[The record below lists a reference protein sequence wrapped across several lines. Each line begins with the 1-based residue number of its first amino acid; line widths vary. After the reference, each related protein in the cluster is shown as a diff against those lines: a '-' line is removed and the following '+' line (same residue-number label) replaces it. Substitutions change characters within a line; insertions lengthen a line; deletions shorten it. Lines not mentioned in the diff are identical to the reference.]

1 MSANNPQQKSVDIV
15 LDKISKDIR
24 TDVTNAGVVIP
35 IALAAVTGLAAMTN
49 RINNRIHEL
58 DKRVDEVE
66 LRVAENYVSK
76 ADLETMI
83 DRVEGHLIRLENKLD
98 KLTYR

>member
-1 MSANNPQQKSVDIV
+1 M
-15 LDKISKDIR
+15 LE
-24 TDVTNAGVVIP
+24 VVIP

-98 KLTYR
+98 KLTYRWIYSYNYLQLR

>member
-1 MSANNPQQKSVDIV
+1 M
-15 LDKISKDIR
+15 
-24 TDVTNAGVVIP
+24 IP

>member
-1 MSANNPQQKSVDIV
+1 M
-15 LDKISKDIR
+15 LE
-24 TDVTNAGVVIP
+24 VVIP
-35 IALAAVTGLAAMTN
+35 IALAAVTGLAAVTN
-49 RINNRIHEL
+49 KLHSRIHEL

>member
-1 MSANNPQQKSVDIV
+1 MFEAAVPIV
-15 LDKISKDIR
+15 I
-24 TDVTNAGVVIP
+24 
-35 IALAAVTGLAAMTN
+35 AAVTGVAAMTN
-49 RINNRIHEL
+49 RLHGRILEL

-76 ADLETMI
+76 SDLNDMV